1 MLVNGWQRPHH
12 QRIMQVLTQFDRQL
26 LIECGCYFAG
36 GTAIVLQLG
45 EYRESVDIDF
55 LCASAEG
62 YRRLRNLVSFDSLDA
77 ICHHPVALQREVR
90 MDQYGIRT
98 WIITDDRPIKLEIVR
113 EARIDLAQAHDDLAW
128 PVPLLAREDLFT
140 EKLLANTDRGLDRAI
155 LSRDLIDLA
164 MMIDGWGAIPDLA
177 WQRAEL
183 AYGAS
188 VRRVY
193 HKTLL
198 LLQNPRY
205 RRDCLRQMQMDGALE
220 LRIMQALGLPI
231 EGRSD

>member
-1 MLVNGWQRPHH
+1 MH
-12 QRIMQVLTQFDRQL
+12 VLAQFDRQL

-36 GTAIVLQLG
+36 GTAIVLQLN

-62 YRRLRNLVSFDSLDA
+62 YRRLRNLVTFDSIDA
-77 ICHHPVALQREVR
+77 ICQTPMALQREVR

-98 WIITDDRPIKLEIVR
+98 WIVTDDRPIKLEIVR
-113 EARIDLAQAHDDLAW
+113 EARIDLHQAAGDEDW

-140 EKLLANTDRGLDRAI
+140 EKLLANTDRGLDRAV

-164 MMIDGWGAIPDLA
+164 MMIDSWGQIPEQA
-177 WQRAEL
+177 WQRAE
-183 AYGAS
+183 ASYGAS

-193 HKTLL
+193 QKTLL
-198 LLQNPRY
+198 LLQKPIY
-205 RRDCLRQMQMDGALE
+205 RRECLRQMQMDASLE
-220 LRIMQALGLPI
+220 VKILGALGLDI
-231 EGRSD
+231 GLDQSADAQGFRDW